1 MQFCDGGMTRALAER
16 FGLPR
21 HALHAHRLRL
31 PHPRT
36 GAPLEVE
43 SPLAWDL
50 AAFLAAQR

>member
-1 MQFCDGGMTRALAER
+1 MTRALAER